1 MQTYLVGGAVRDQL
15 LERPVKDRDWV
26 VVGATP
32 SQMLDQGFQQ
42 VGSDFPVFLHPET
55 KEEYALART
64 ERKAGKGYKGFV
76 CDASAD
82 VSLEDDL
89 LRRDLTINAIAQDTD
104 GKFIDPYGGMAD
116 IEARVLRH
124 VSDAFVEDPL
134 RVLRVARFAARFAS
148 LGFCIASE
156 TMELMRNMAQSGEL
170 DTLVAERVWQEL
182 HGALVSERPDVFIET
197 LRSAGALKTVL
208 PELDALFG
216 VPQTE
221 QYHPEVDT
229 GVHMLMVMRQA
240 ALLDLSPAARYA
252 CLLHDLGKGTTPKE
266 EWPRHIA
273 HERRSARLA
282 EKVSKRLRVP
292 ADYARLATLVGEWH
306 LHSHRALE
314 LNAKSLLNLFQ
325 RLDCFRRP
333 EWLNEFVMAC
343 KADARG
349 RKGFEQRDYPQ
360 ASYLQSAL
368 RSCATV
374 DVKALQKKGFSG
386 SQLGEEI
393 SQQRLR
399 SLKDFITQY
408 RENANA

>member
-15 LERPVKDRDWV
+15 LELPVKDRDWV

-42 VGSDFPVFLHPET
+42 VGSDFPVFLHPES
-55 KEEYALART
+55 KEEYALARI

-76 CDASAD
+76 CNTSAD

-89 LRRDLTINAIAQDTD
+89 LRRDLTINAIAQDNE
-104 GKFIDPYGGMAD
+104 GKYIDPYGGLAD

-124 VSDAFVEDPL
+124 VSEAFIEDPL
-134 RVLRVARFAARFAS
+134 RVLRVARFAARLAP
-148 LGFCIASE
+148 LGFSVAPE
-156 TMELMRNMAQSGEL
+156 TMTLMRKMAESGEL

-182 HGALVSERPDVFIET
+182 HAALVSDRPDVFIET
-197 LRSAGALKTVL
+197 LKEASALKTVL

-229 GVHMLMVMRQA
+229 GVHMLMVMQQA
-240 ALLDLSPAARYA
+240 ALLGLSPAARYA
-252 CLLHDLGKGTTPKE
+252 CLLHDLGKGTTPEE

-273 HERRSARLA
+273 HERRSAQLA
-282 EKVSKRLRVP
+282 EKVSKRLKVP
-292 ADYARLATLVGEWH
+292 ADYARLAAMVAEWH

-314 LNAKSLLNLFQ
+314 LNAKSLLRLFQ

-349 RKGFEQRDYPQ
+349 RKGFEQRGYPQ
-360 ASYLQSAL
+360 ASYLLSAL
-368 RSCATV
+368 QSCTTV
-374 DVKALQKKGFSG
+374 DVGALQIQGFSG
-386 SQLGEEI
+386 PELGQAI
-393 SQQRLR
+393 SDQRLLN
-399 SLKDFITQY
+399 LKAFMKQY
-408 RENANA
+408 RENTNA

>member
-1 MQTYLVGGAVRDQL
+1 MQTYLVGGAVRDEL
-15 LERPVKDRDWV
+15 LALPVKDRDWV

-42 VGSDFPVFLHPET
+42 VGSDFPVFLHPDT
-55 KEEYALART
+55 KEEYALARI
-64 ERKAGKGYKGFV
+64 ERKAGRGYRGFV

-89 LRRDLTINAIAQDTD
+89 LRRDLTINAIAQDAD
-104 GKFIDPYGGMAD
+104 GAFIDPYSGLAD
-116 IEARVLRH
+116 IEGRVLRH

-134 RVLRVARFAARFAS
+134 RVLRVARFAARFAP
-148 LGFCIASE
+148 LGFSIAPD
-156 TMELMRNMAQSGEL
+156 TMALMRSMAQSGEL

-182 HGALVSERPDVFIET
+182 HAALISDRPDVFIET
-197 LRSAGALKTVL
+197 LREAGALKTVL

-229 GVHMLMVMRQA
+229 GVHMLMVMQQA
-240 ALLDLSPAARYA
+240 ALLGLSPAARYA
-252 CLLHDLGKGTTPKE
+252 CLLHDLGKGITPKE

-282 EKVSKRLRVP
+282 DKVSKRLKVP
-292 ADYARLATLVGEWH
+292 ADYARLATVVGEWH
-306 LHSHRALE
+306 LHCHRALE
-314 LNAKSLLNLFQ
+314 LNAKSLLSLFQ

-333 EWLNEFVMAC
+333 EWLTEFVMAC

-360 ASYLQSAL
+360 ASYLVAAL
-368 RSCATV
+368 QCCTTV
-374 DVKALQKKGFSG
+374 DVSVLQKQGFSG
-386 SQLGEEI
+386 PELGQAI
-393 SQQRLR
+393 SEQRLR
-399 SLKDFITQY
+399 SLKDFIKRY
-408 RENANA
+408 RENTNA

>member
-1 MQTYLVGGAVRDQL
+1 MQSYLVGGAVRDQL
-15 LERPVKDRDWV
+15 LELPVKDRDWV

-32 SQMLDQGFQQ
+32 AQMLAQGFQQ
-42 VGSDFPVFLHPET
+42 VGSDFPVFLHPES
-55 KEEYALART
+55 KEEYALARI

-89 LRRDLTINAIAQDTD
+89 LRRDLTINAIAQDAH
-104 GKFIDPYGGMAD
+104 GNYIDPYGGLAD
-116 IEARVLRH
+116 IEARILRH

-134 RVLRVARFAARFAS
+134 RVLRVARFAARYAS
-148 LGFCIASE
+148 LGFQVAPE
-156 TMELMRNMAQSGEL
+156 TMALMRSMADSGEL

-182 HGALVSERPDVFIET
+182 HKALCSARPDIFIST
-197 LRSAGALKTVL
+197 LREAGALKTVL
-208 PELDALFG
+208 PEVDALFG

-229 GVHMLMVMRQA
+229 GVHLLMVLQQA
-240 ALLDLSPAARYA
+240 AALDLSPAARYA
-252 CLLHDLGKGTTPKE
+252 CLLHDLGKGTTPKS
-266 EWPRHIA
+266 EWPRHIG

-282 EKVSKRLRVP
+282 DSVSKRLKVP
-292 ADYARLATLVGEWH
+292 ADFARLAALVGEWH

-314 LNAKSLLNLFQ
+314 LNAKSLLRLFQ

-333 EWLNEFVMAC
+333 EWLKEFVLAC

-360 ASYLQSAL
+360 ADYLMSALQS
-368 RSCATV
+368 CARV
-374 DVKALQKKGFSG
+374 EVADLQKQGLTG
-386 SQLGEEI
+386 LALGEAI
-393 SQQRLR
+393 SAERLKRLQQ
-399 SLKDFITQY
+399 FIQQH
-408 RENANA
+408 RENTNA